1 MVEEVEEE
9 VEEVEEDM
17 EDMTAEEAVIIEIME
32 DVADIVVVVDV
43 VDVEETI
50 VMDHPL
56 HHNHIIVK
64 IMTITVMVV
73 TMPGKINLVYLTIN
87 NNR

>member
-17 EDMTAEEAVIIEIME
+17 EDMTAEEAVIIEIM